1 MPEHLH
7 PHYGRG
13 REERTNE
20 ATRVTIVGA
29 VVNLFLVA
37 GKLAAGI
44 AGSSQAL
51 VADAVHSLSDL
62 ATDVFLLFTVKIA
75 GKEADEE
82 HPYGHGRAETM
93 GSMVMGGSLI
103 LVGVFIVY
111 EVIVKMTGG
120 GELAIPTWPAFLGAA
135 VSIVVKEVLFQYTF
149 RVGKRINN
157 QSVIANA
164 WEHRSDSLSAIA
176 ALIGITG
183 AMMGFPVMD
192 PLAAIVVVFMI
203 EKVGWDIFWEAVKD
217 LMDTSLP
224 KEQMQE
230 IINVISGTR
239 GVARFHELR
248 TRRLGAD
255 IFVDAHIIVQPNI
268 SISEA
273 HNTAETVRSNLRKKA
288 GVVDALVHIDAE
300 DDVYYQIMDVNRGEI
315 EKKVRDA
322 AMEIDGVRDASEVI
336 IHMLNGKV
344 CVDFS
349 VEIDDSLT
357 IGRAKELVK
366 RLQQRLVA
374 DGAMDMV
381 VIHARLTAGALENEF
396 YPGAANKEGA

>member
-1 MPEHLH
+1 MPEHLFSRSK
-7 PHYGRG
+7 RG
-13 REERTNE
+13 REQRTSE
-20 ATRVTIVGA
+20 ATKVTVIGA

-51 VADAVHSLSDL
+51 VADAMHSFSDL

-75 GKEADEE
+75 GKEADAE

-103 LVGVFIVY
+103 LVGLFIVY
-111 EVIVKMTGG
+111 EVIVKMTMGAT
-120 GELAIPTWPAFLGAA
+120 LPIPTWPALLGAA
-135 VSIVVKEVLFQYTF
+135 VSIVVKEALFRYTF
-149 RVGKRINN
+149 IVGKRINN

-176 ALIGITG
+176 ALIGIAG
-183 AMMGFPVMD
+183 AMIGFPIMD

-203 EKVGWDIFWEAVKD
+203 EKVGWDIFWEAIKD

-224 KEQMQE
+224 KEQME
-230 IINVISGTR
+230 DIINVISGTR

-248 TRRLGAD
+248 TRRLGED
-255 IFVDAHIIVQPNI
+255 IFVDVHIIVQPNI

-273 HNTAETVRSNLRKKA
+273 HNTAETVRGNLQNKA
-288 GVVDALVHIDAE
+288 GVADALVHIDAE
-300 DDVYYQIMDVNRGEI
+300 DDGDYHVMDVNRDDL
-315 EKKVRDA
+315 EKKARDA
-322 AMEIDGVRDASEVI
+322 AMGIAGVRDASEVI

-344 CVDFS
+344 CVDFN
-349 VEIDDSLT
+349 VEMDGSLT
-357 IGRAKELVK
+357 IAQAQAL
-366 RLQQRLVA
+366 A
-374 DGAMDMV
+374 DKIKQKLIVNGSADIV
-381 VIHARLTAGALENEF
+381 VIRNRLTAKALESDF
-396 YPGAANKEGA
+396 YKGDASRQGA

>member
-13 REERTNE
+13 REERVSE
-20 ATRVTIVGA
+20 ATSVTIVGA

-37 GKLAAGI
+37 GKLVAGI

-75 GKEADEE
+75 GKEADAE

-103 LVGVFIVY
+103 LVGVFILY
-111 EVIVKMTGG
+111 EVIVKMAGG
-120 GELAIPTWPAFLGAA
+120 GTLAIPTWPALLGAA
-135 VSIVVKEVLFQYTF
+135 VSIAVKEALFHYTF
-149 RVGKRINN
+149 RVGKKINN
-157 QSVIANA
+157 QSIIANA
-164 WEHRSDSLSAIA
+164 WEHRSDSLSGMA
-176 ALIGITG
+176 ALIGISG

-203 EKVGWDIFWEAVKD
+203 EKTGWDIFREAVKD

-224 KEQMQE
+224 KERMQE

-239 GVARFHELR
+239 GVVRFHELR
-248 TRRLGAD
+248 TRRMGED
-255 IFVDAHIIVQPNI
+255 IFVDAHIIVLPNI

-273 HNTAETVRSNLRKKA
+273 HNTAETVRSNLRKTA
-288 GVVDALVHIDAE
+288 GVTDALVHIDAE
-300 DDVYYQIMDVNRGEI
+300 DDVYYRVMDVNRDEM
-315 EKKVRDA
+315 EKKALSA
-322 AMEIDGVRDASEVI
+322 AMGIEGVSNPSELI
-336 IHMLNGKV
+336 IHLLNGKALL
-344 CVDFS
+344 DFN
-349 VEIDDSLT
+349 VTIDDSLT
-357 IGRAKELVK
+357 IGQARKLADRLKEK
-366 RLQQRLVA
+366 LVA
-374 DGAMDMV
+374 DGSIDLV
-381 VIHARLTAGALENEF
+381 VIRSRLTAEARQSDF
-396 YPGAANKEGA
+396 YPGGASKKGD

>member
-1 MPEHLH
+1 MAEYLH

-13 REERTNE
+13 REERAGE
-20 ATRVTIVGA
+20 ATKVTIIGA
-29 VVNLFLVA
+29 VVNLLLVM

-51 VADAVHSLSDL
+51 VADAFHSLSDL
-62 ATDVFLLFTVKIA
+62 ATDVFLLFTVRIA
-75 GKEADEE
+75 GKEADEN

-103 LVGVFIVY
+103 AVGVFIVY
-111 EVIVKMTGG
+111 EVIVKMAGG
-120 GELAIPTWPAFLGAA
+120 VELSIPTWPALAGAA
-135 VSIVVKEVLFQYTF
+135 ASIMAKEALFQYTL
-149 RVGKRINN
+149 RVGKRIDN

-176 ALIGITG
+176 ALTGIMG
-183 AMMGFPVMD
+183 AMTGFPVMD

-203 EKVGWDIFWEAVKD
+203 EKAGWDIFWEAVKD

-224 KEQMQE
+224 RERMRE
-230 IINVISGTR
+230 IINVITGAR
-239 GVARFHELR
+239 GVVRFHELR
-248 TRRLGAD
+248 ARRLGAD

-273 HNTAETVRSNLRKKA
+273 HNIAETVRSDLRRKG
-288 GVVDALVHIDAE
+288 GVTDALVHIDAE
-300 DDVYYQIMDVNRGEI
+300 DDVYYQIMDVNRGEM

-322 AMEIDGVRDASEVI
+322 AMGIAGVRDAGEVI
-336 IHMLNGKV
+336 IHLLNGKV
-344 CVDFS
+344 LVDFS
-349 VEIDDSLT
+349 VEMDDSLT
-357 IGRAKELVK
+357 IGQAKELVS
-366 RLQQRLVA
+366 RLKEKLLS

-381 VIHARLTAGALENEF
+381 VIHARLMAGALENEF
-396 YPGAANKEGA
+396 YPGAAGKEEA

>member
-1 MPEHLH
+1 MSEYLH

-13 REERTNE
+13 REERVNE

-29 VVNLFLVA
+29 AVNLFLVI
-37 GKLAAGI
+37 GKLIAGI

-62 ATDVFLLFTVKIA
+62 ATDMFLLFTVKIA
-75 GKEADEE
+75 GKEADED

-93 GSMVMGGSLI
+93 GSLVMGGSLI
-103 LVGVFIVY
+103 IVGVFIVY

-120 GELAIPTWPAFLGAA
+120 GTLSIPTWPALLGAA
-135 VSIVVKEVLFQYTF
+135 VSIVAKEALFQYTLK
-149 RVGKRINN
+149 VGKRINN

-203 EKVGWDIFWEAVKD
+203 EKAGWDIFWEAVKD

-224 KEQMQE
+224 KEQMKE

-288 GVVDALVHIDAE
+288 GVADALVHIDAE
-300 DDVYYQIMDVNRGEI
+300 DDFYYQIMDVNRDEM

-322 AMEIDGVRDASEVI
+322 AMGIDGVRDAREVI
-336 IHMLNGKV
+336 IHLLNGKV

-349 VEIDDSLT
+349 VEFDDSLT
-357 IGRAKELVK
+357 IGRAKELVN
-366 RLQQRLVA
+366 RLKEKLVA
-374 DGAMDMV
+374 DGAIDMV
-381 VIHARLTAGALENEF
+381 VIRARLTAGVLENEF
-396 YPGAANKEGA
+396 YPGAAKKEGA